1 MIDKLLNS
9 EGYAHNWFIY
19 WADILRA
26 TGSVDRGADGIPFI
40 RYIQQSISENK
51 PYNLF
56 VHDMLAA
63 TGPLWGRGNGAV
75 GYFYRDIGMGLDSM
89 ANTVRV
95 FLGTSLECAQCHD
108 HPFDRWTQKQFY
120 EMAAYTYGAHQPKN
134 NESTEFGEYSRLVGQ
149 WISEEQKKVNNDAS
163 LSDDERARRTAALG
177 NRRRGLTRSLGELL
191 NRGMDD
197 MGKGKINLP
206 SDYQYDNAQPGE
218 ELKANTI
225 FGLAVELDENLQ
237 EKGSRESYASWLA
250 SPDNPRFTIVI
261 ANRLW
266 KTVFGLG
273 LIEPVD
279 NMFDDTLATH
289 PELMLHLEKIMVAL
303 DYDMKEFLRILYN
316 TKAFQREAPSREVT
330 AKDDKDET
338 MPIEVKYVI
347 SGPYADNPKRGAVPY
362 FYQGPIVE
370 RMSGEQLWDSLVA
383 LNFPDLDGRIN
394 SNTGDGGFDRYEKFI
409 NMTAEEIFL
418 DQLGFPPPGASA
430 EMAKAAENQPKPIN
444 DKCPI
449 RTGRDADPSI
459 IAKNEKGET
468 VAFCCDNCKE
478 QFVNNLPA
486 MDEMMKNGE
495 MMADMNG
502 ASGTAQSYARRGTMT
517 RDTNSLRASEV
528 GHPAPAGHFIRQF
541 GGSPRDQ
548 IQVSHKQASVD
559 QVLAV
564 MNGYV
569 EQNIISNSNSDFMK
583 KLAAQAS
590 MVDKINYAFKAI
602 LQRKPT
608 TREMSDFTQSLKMI
622 GKDDIH
628 KDVAW
633 ILLNSHEFLFVR

>member
-1 MIDKLLNS
+1 M
-9 EGYAHNWFIY
+9 
-19 WADILRA
+19 
-26 TGSVDRGADGIPFI
+26 
-40 RYIQQSISENK
+40 
-51 PYNLF
+51 
-56 VHDMLAA
+56 
-63 TGPLWGRGNGAV
+63 
-75 GYFYRDIGMGLDSM
+75 
-89 ANTVRV
+89 
-95 FLGTSLECAQCHD
+95 
-108 HPFDRWTQKQFY
+108 
-120 EMAAYTYGAHQPKN
+120 
-134 NESTEFGEYSRLVGQ
+134 VGQ
-149 WISEEQKKVNNDAS
+149 WINEEQRKVNNDAS
-163 LSDDERARRTAALG
+163 LSADEKSRKTAALG

-197 MGKGKINLP
+197 MGKGKIKLP
-206 SDYQYDNAQPGE
+206 SDYQYDNAQPGQ

-237 EKGSRESYASWLA
+237 EKGSRASYASWLA

-266 KTVFGLG
+266 KAVFGLG

-338 MPIEVKYVI
+338 MPVEVKYVI

-383 LNFPDLDGRIN
+383 LNFPDLDDRIN
-394 SNTGDGGFDRYEKFI
+394 SNTGDGGFDRYAKYI
-409 NMTAEEIFL
+409 NMTAEELFL
-418 DQLGFPPPGASA
+418 EQLGFPPPGASA
-430 EMAKAAENQPKPIN
+430 EMAKAAENQQKPIN
-444 DKCPI
+444 EKCPI
-449 RTGRDADPSI
+449 RKGRDADPSI

-468 VAFCCDNCKE
+468 VAFCCDNCKD
-478 QFVNNLPA
+478 QFVSNLPA
-486 MDEMMKNGE
+486 MDEMMENGE
-495 MMADMNG
+495 MMADMDSS
-502 ASGTAQSYARRGTMT
+502 SGSTKSYARKGTKT

-569 EQNIISNSNSDFMK
+569 ERNIISNKNSSFMK
-583 KLAAQAS
+583 KLSSQAS
-590 MVDKINYAFKAI
+590 MVDQINYAFKAI

-608 TREMSDFTQSLKMI
+608 SREMADFTQSLKMI
-622 GKDDIH
+622 GTDDIY

-633 ILLNSHEFLFVR
+633 VLLNSHEFLFVR